1 MENFTQVC
9 KVEHKTMFIAALFT
23 TEQMGNN
30 SNVYQWGKWI
40 NKMLYIHMTE

>member
-23 TEQMGNN
+23 TEQIGNN
-30 SNVYQWGKWI
+30 SNVYQ
-40 NKMLYIHMTE
+40 